1 MNNIYENRNYRPQS
15 QERNAGVMSSISFLL
30 KDMNKEELEYILKQ
44 IDKKIEKL

>member
-1 MNNIYENRNYRPQS
+1 MNNIYENRNNKYKS